1 MKTAFMGIGIVL
13 IIAGII
19 SIIFISASMKQE
31 AQWAKKTKPSTYN
44 DLINKADGE
53 RVIVIGIVSQSN
65 FSDFRDM
72 VAYDLYEYGS
82 IRKGVKRSKQI
93 DEWNLKGKK
102 RPDFFVEVGRGTVE
116 ITGGKY
122 FIENPISIQ
131 DRKELVYIPFKGGTK
146 KYVGIRKGDQ
156 VVVVGHL
163 IKGTPIQIKAER
175 VFRGNLNEYIRH
187 KERGKTGAVILG
199 SILFVVGI
207 VMVIVALFIIKW
219 ATKNKIS
226 R

>member
-1 MKTAFMGIGIVL
+1 MKTAFIGIGIVL

-19 SIIFISASMKQE
+19 SIIFISASMKEE
-31 AQWAKKTKPSTYN
+31 AQWAKQTKPSTY
-44 DLINKADGE
+44 DELLTKADGE
-53 RVIVIGIVSQSN
+53 RVIVVGVVSQRN
-65 FSDFRDM
+65 FSDFKDM

-82 IRKGVKRSKQI
+82 VRKGVKRKKQI

-102 RPDFFVEVGRGTVE
+102 RPDFLVELGKGTVQ

-122 FIENPISIQ
+122 FIEKPITIQ
-131 DRKELVYIPFKGGTK
+131 DRKELVYTPFKGGTK

-175 VFRGNLNEYIRH
+175 VFRGNLNEYIKH

-199 SILFVVGI
+199 SILLVVGI
-207 VMVIVALFIIKW
+207 VMVIVALFVIK
-219 ATKNKIS
+219 
-226 R
+226 